1 MSLNNLVQSFLSRA
15 TMCFQAAA
23 TSQET
28 MIVCM
33 FELSIPGLLQAEA
46 ILSSEDL
53 YKVNGK

>member
-1 MSLNNLVQSFLSRA
+1 
-15 TMCFQAAA
+15 MCFQAAA